1 MNIDFIFF
9 ALYNA
14 NNLITRANNGRKE
27 VVNMADKKEVKKFQM
42 TLNLE
47 GYEKLKIVAE
57 KNQRSVVGQVA
68 YWIYKNIAEYESENG
83 QILLEGENAQNTT
96 VNNHQVGN
104 NIIFNNSPSI

>member
-1 MNIDFIFF
+1 
-9 ALYNA
+9 
-14 NNLITRANNGRKE
+14 
-27 VVNMADKKEVKKFQM
+27 MADKKEVKKFQM

-68 YWIYKNIAEYESENG
+68 YWIYQCIESYESENG
-83 QILLEGENAQNTT
+83 QILIEEENVPNTT
-96 VNNHQVGN
+96 VNNHQVGT